1 MKKVLLIIGI
11 NLLILFSLLAI
22 SEFIFYELSKEQYIS
37 VLKRFG
43 NQENLDFKYSIKMR
57 NFDEKYEDLKKQL
70 IRKPNG
76 ENYTKKSIILFGCS
90 FIYGFGLN
98 IEETV
103 GAKLS
108 EETKRPAYNRG
119 IPGAGVQHMYYQLN
133 RDDFYDEIKK
143 EPEFIIYN
151 LIYQYHYERLFM
163 YTFHLYENDLYLQ
176 YDQKDGNIYRR
187 KNILPNYINGLYTV
201 RYIHSIIN
209 KQKFHETQIG
219 EDYMFL
225 MLKKSKEIA
234 QKKWPNIRFIVLNF
248 EVENEKNGV
257 PFVLTL
263 VDNFAKRLKDDGFEV
278 YSMKE
283 ITGIDYAEPNYR
295 ISETDDHPRAEYWQ
309 NAVPQIAKKLGLY

>member
-1 MKKVLLIIGI
+1 MKKVLLIIGF

-22 SEFIFYELSKEQYIS
+22 SEFIFYEKSKEQYIT
-37 VLKRFG
+37 VLNRAGIKELP
-43 NQENLDFKYSIKMR
+43 NFKYSIKMQT
-57 NFDEKYEDLKKQL
+57 FDEKYENFRKYL
-70 IRKPNG
+70 IRKPSG
-76 ENYTKKSIILFGCS
+76 ENFTKKSIILFGCS
-90 FIYGFGLN
+90 FIFGVGLN
-98 IEETV
+98 SDETIAV
-103 GAKLS
+103 KLS
-108 EETKRPAYNRG
+108 EETKRPVYNRG
-119 IPGAGVQHMYYQLN
+119 IPGSGVQHMYYQLD

-176 YDQKDGNIYRR
+176 YDKKDGNIYRR
-187 KNILPNYINGLYTV
+187 KNVLPNYINGLYTV

-234 QKKWPNIRFIVLNF
+234 QKKWPNVRFIVLNF

-283 ITGIDYAEPNYR
+283 ITGIDYAEPDYR
-295 ISETDDHPRAEYWQ
+295 ISVTDDHPKAEYWK
-309 NAVPQIAKKLGLY
+309 NAVPKLAKKLGLY